1 MKEKNNFQELKRMTL
16 LCLLCVAGFIHGWA
30 FHVADQYE
38 YKTHVN
44 VEPTGKGTVYVNYT
58 ANDVDNSNNTTNSD
72 TGKDYTAT
80 VFAGG
85 NTTTI
90 SLNATP
96 IEGWRFLRW
105 EDGEENTIGD
115 GSSAPIIT
123 LTHTQENPNYQEYL
137 FGIFYNYTYTQSK
150 VYNFTAYFAENG
162 TVIAKVQAGQESIG
176 SAIIRE
182 QSFGVGD
189 NVHLVASTIN
199 SSEVY
204 GWFFDHWEREDGVP
218 VENAESKE
226 IEVEVTNEKVTYVA
240 VFNQVDTENYCFLR
254 NKGTGKYLK
263 IIATNDY
270 TDPTDEKNPV
280 GSLNGSFKMV
290 DEDKAIS
297 DPGCVFMV
305 TGSSSGQGLTS
316 LKQVTIVSQGQ
327 AVGGLDGAK
336 IIKKPLAIKP
346 ASSST
351 YYISF
356 TGKVK
361 SHGQTNDITL
371 YFRDN
376 NSNNS
381 PDLPSTTT
389 DENSQWEM
397 LMLNKAN
404 IGTTYFGLA
413 PNQLLKKDNKYY
425 TTLYTTFPYEL
436 QSGKAYYINDQS
448 IQPYGDEAEG
458 KYRVVC
464 KEVSGKKIPAN
475 AAVIIECDGTDPA
488 DNKILPLPQSTQI
501 TPLEGHQL
509 LHGYTKIQ
517 HGGDMVGEG
526 HIYVLS
532 VGKSTGLGFYKLKSG
547 TSLSDN
553 KAYSKLSEEAQ
564 SAAKSISFSF
574 GDDDIETPL
583 AIEEVALPENVVGQT
598 IYDLQGRKVKNPS
611 QGIYIVNGKKY
622 VIK

>member
-1 MKEKNNFQELKRMTL
+1 MRKNYMFKRIALMFL
-16 LCLLCVAGFIHGWA
+16 LCCVGITKGWT
-30 FHVADQYE
+30 FHVTDEYQ

-44 VEPTGKGTVYVNYT
+44 VDPTGKGTVYVNYT
-58 ANDVDNSNNTTNSD
+58 ANDEDNSGNTTD
-72 TGKDYTAT
+72 DQKDYSAT
-80 VFAGG
+80 VYAGG

-90 SLNATP
+90 SLNAQP
-96 IEGWRFLRW
+96 IDEWRFVKW
-105 EDGEENTIGD
+105 TDNGGNTIGE

-123 LTHTQENPNYQEYL
+123 LTHSKQNSNYNEYL
-137 FGIFYNYTYTQSK
+137 FGIFYNYTYSQK
-150 VYNFTAYFAENG
+150 DAFNFTAHFAENG
-162 TVIAKVQAGQESIG
+162 TVIAKVRDGQESIG
-176 SAIIRE
+176 SAVIRE
-182 QSFGVGD
+182 HSFQVGQT
-189 NVHLVASTIN
+189 VHLVASNIN
-199 SSEVY
+199 SSEVM
-204 GWFFDHWEREDGVP
+204 GWFFDHWEREDGVF
-218 VENAESKE
+218 VGNSGSKE
-226 IEVEVTNEKVTYVA
+226 IEVEVTDEKVTYIA
-240 VFNQVDTENYCFLR
+240 VFNQVDTETYCFFR
-254 NKGTGKYLK
+254 NKGSQKYLK

-270 TDPTDEKNPV
+270 IIPTDNNPV
-280 GSLNGSFKMV
+280 GSFNGAFAMV

-297 DPGCVFMV
+297 DPGCVFRV
-305 TGSSSGQGLTS
+305 TGNSNGGLTN
-316 LKQVTIVSQGQ
+316 LKQVTIISQDI
-327 AVGGLDGAK
+327 AVGGMPTAK
-336 IIKKPLAIKP
+336 VIKKPLAIRP

-356 TGKVK
+356 TGQVY
-361 SHGQTNDITL
+361 SNGRYSDITL
-371 YFRDN
+371 YFRDKDGT
-376 NSNNS
+376 

-397 LMLNKAN
+397 LILNKAN
-404 IGTTYFGLA
+404 ISTAYFGLA

-448 IQPYGDEAEG
+448 IKPYGDEAEG
-458 KYRVVC
+458 KYKVVC

>member
-1 MKEKNNFQELKRMTL
+1 MTANNKFQELKCMTL
-16 LCLLCVAGFIHGWA
+16 LCLLCVVGATQGWA
-30 FHVADQYE
+30 YHVADQYE
-38 YKTHVN
+38 YKAHVN
-44 VEPTGKGTVYVNYT
+44 VKPTGKGTVYVNYT
-58 ANDVDNSNNTTNSD
+58 ANDDDNSNNTTNSD

-105 EDGEENTIGD
+105 EDGEENIVGD

-123 LTHTQENPNYQEYL
+123 LTHTQQNSQRQSLIIIWNNL
-137 FGIFYNYTYTQSK
+137 YTQNK

-162 TVIAKVQAGQESIG
+162 TVIAKVKTGQESIG
-176 SAIIRE
+176 SAVITE
-182 QSFGVGD
+182 HSFGEGD
-189 NVHLVASTIN
+189 TVHLVASNIN
-199 SSEVY
+199 SSEVM
-204 GWFFDHWEREDGVP
+204 GWFFDHWEREDGEP

-270 TDPTDEKNPV
+270 RNPTNEDNPV
-280 GSLNGSFKMV
+280 GSLNGSFTMV
-290 DEDKAIS
+290 EEDKAIS

-305 TGSSSGQGLTS
+305 TGSSSGTN
-316 LKQVTIVSQGQ
+316 LKQVSIVSQGQ
-327 AVGGLDGAK
+327 VVGGLSGAK
-336 IIKKPLAIKP
+336 VIKKPLSIRP

-356 TGKVK
+356 TGQVYK
-361 SHGQTNDITL
+361 SGRYNDITL

-376 NSNNS
+376 GDE
-381 PDLPSTTT
+381 PDLPSTTA
-389 DENSQWEM
+389 DEKSQWEM

-404 IGTTYFGLA
+404 IGTNYFGLA

-436 QSGKAYYINDQS
+436 QSGTAYYVSDQS
-448 IQPYGDEAEG
+448 IVPYGDESEG

-464 KEVSGKKIPAN
+464 QEVSGKQVPAN
-475 AAVIIECDGTDPA
+475 SAVIIECNGTDPS

-501 TPLEGHQL
+501 TALSGHQL

-517 HGGDMVGEG
+517 HGTKSGDGNM
-526 HIYVLS
+526 YVLS
-532 VGKSTGLGFYKLKSG
+532 VNPETKTSVGFYKLKQG
-547 TSLSDN
+547 TAMTDNKVYSSLS
-553 KAYSKLSEEAQ
+553 AEAQ
-564 SAAKSISFSF
+564 SQAKSISFF
-574 GDDDIETPL
+574 IGDDEVFGITTAINDI
-583 AIEEVALPENVVGQT
+583 ALPEDVVGQA
-598 IYDLQGRKVKNPS
+598 IYDLQGRRVLNPS
-611 QGIYIVNGKKY
+611 NGIYIVNGKKF
-622 VIK
+622 VVK

>member
-1 MKEKNNFQELKRMTL
+1 MKEKNKFQELKRMTL
-16 LCLLCVAGFIHGWA
+16 LCLLCVVGATQGWA
-30 FHVADQYE
+30 FHVADEYV
-38 YKTHVN
+38 YKTN
-44 VEPTGKGTVYVNYT
+44 VKVATGKGTVYVNYT
-58 ANDVDNSNNTTNSD
+58 ANEDDNSSNTADQND
-72 TGKDYTAT
+72 TDGKDYEAT
-80 VFAGG
+80 VYSG
-85 NTTTI
+85 NNQTTI

-96 IEGWRFLRW
+96 AEGYRFLKW
-105 EDGEENTIGD
+105 EDGEKNIVGD
-115 GSSAPIIT
+115 GSTAPIIT
-123 LTHTQENPNYQEYL
+123 LTHTQQNSQRQSILIIWNYL
-137 FGIFYNYTYTQSK
+137 YTQDK
-150 VYNFTAYFAENG
+150 VYNFTAHFAKNG
-162 TVIAKVQAGQESIG
+162 TVIAKVKTGQESIG
-176 SAIIRE
+176 SAIIKE
-182 QSFGVGD
+182 QSFISGD
-189 NVHLVASTIN
+189 KVHLVASNIN
-199 SSEVY
+199 SSEVM
-204 GWFFDHWEREDGVP
+204 GWFFDHWEREDGVA
-218 VENAESKE
+218 VENAENKE
-226 IEVEVTNEKVTYVA
+226 IEVDVTDDEVTYIA
-240 VFNQVDTENYCFLR
+240 VFNRVDTENYCFLR

-270 TDPTDEKNPV
+270 KDPKDKNNPV
-280 GSLNGSFKMV
+280 GSLNGSFTMV
-290 DEDKAIS
+290 DEDKAVS

-305 TGSSSGQGLTS
+305 TGSSSGAS
-316 LKQVTIVSQGQ
+316 LKQVSIVSQGQ
-327 AVGGLDGAK
+327 AVGSQDGAK
-336 IIKKPLAIKP
+336 IIKKPLSIRP

-356 TGKVK
+356 TGQVK
-361 SHGQTNDITL
+361 DGSNTSNITL

-376 NSNNS
+376 NGN

-389 DENSQWEM
+389 DENSQWEL

-413 PNQLLKKDNKYY
+413 PNELLKKDNKYY